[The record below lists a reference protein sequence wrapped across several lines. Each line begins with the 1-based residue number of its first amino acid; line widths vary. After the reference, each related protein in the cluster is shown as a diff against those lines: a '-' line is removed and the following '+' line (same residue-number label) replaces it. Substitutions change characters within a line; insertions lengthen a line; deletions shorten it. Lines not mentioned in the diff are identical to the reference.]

1 MTDESTPPEQ
11 ESAHLPPERHA
22 GAAAVYTVG
31 VSEDDAGSTDT
42 SRLSPSLRTALRQLA
57 RTKHLLVGC
66 DYDGTL
72 SPIVSNPNEARPLPE
87 AVSILRHLAS
97 LPDTTVA
104 VISGRAL
111 RDLAAMSRLPVEID
125 LVGSHGAE
133 FDLGSISGL
142 GEETVHRLEE
152 VTAECV
158 RITEGRVGTLLEPKP
173 SGVAVHVRR
182 ASRADAAAVLDELH
196 ELFDNDESVHI
207 TTGKE
212 VLELSVIKADKG
224 TAMEKLRTDHDATA
238 AMFIGDDVT
247 DEHVFKALHADTD
260 LSVKVGDGETAAGYR
275 VGDPQDVLEVLAV
288 LGEEREAWFAGANA
302 VPIEDHALLGDGTDL
317 ALLTPDGS
325 INWMCHPGPDAPA
338 ILAGLLG
345 DPEAGHLSI
354 RPVRGGRPL
363 SQNYVDHSLTVV
375 TKWSGV
381 TITDYI
387 DASYREAAGRE
398 NQLRLIRVIAGDA
411 PVTLSFA
418 PRPQFGAVPVGLQ
431 ATDRGIRVTGSAGP
445 LVLVAPD
452 LEWKISYVGAH
463 PTATAVIDPAGG
475 EFVVELRAGSD
486 DMADADMPESERRAF
501 THERWK
507 AFASRI
513 NAPAH
518 HSRTVMRSAL
528 TLKGLCHEPTGA
540 VLAAATTSLPEWV
553 GGIRNWDYR
562 YCWLRDAAMTVGALS
577 LLGSTEEA
585 DAFMKWLEDILE
597 AASSPE
603 RVHPLYALDGS
614 ILGPEAVVDTLPGYA
629 GSRPVRIG
637 NAAQGQVQLDVFG
650 PICAM
655 VADTATQRGFV
666 TARDLSTVEA
676 CVQAVR
682 RRWREP
688 DHGIWEIRDAP
699 RKHLHSRVMCW
710 MAVDKALEVVRL
722 DGAERPDWIELRA
735 KIEDDIL
742 TNGWDPEINSFVS
755 AYGRQDVDAASLAV
769 ITSGLVPGN
778 DPRAIGTI
786 RAVEAAL
793 RDGPTVYRYRHD
805 DGLPGTEGG
814 MHICTSWLIEAYV
827 AAGMLDEA
835 QNLYA
840 QLLECAG
847 ATGLLPEMHNPGTE
861 HGLGNHPQAYSHLGL
876 IRCALMLDAALETT
890 TAQSA

>member
-1 MTDESTPPEQ
+1 MTDEPTDEQQQSEHHPP
-11 ESAHLPPERHA
+11 LRHA
-22 GAAAVYTVG
+22 GAAALYTVG
-31 VSEDDAGSTDT
+31 ISEEDAGSSDI
-42 SRLSPSLRTALRQLA
+42 SNLDPGLRTALRQIA
-57 RTKHLLVGC
+57 RTKHILVGC

-72 SPIVSNPNEARPLPE
+72 SPIVANPSEARPLPE

-104 VISGRAL
+104 IISGRAL
-111 RDLAAMSRLPVEID
+111 RDLAAMSRLPIEID

-133 FDLGSISGL
+133 FDLGSITGL
-142 GEETVHRLEE
+142 GDDSVNRLSE
-152 VTAECV
+152 VTADCV
-158 RITEGRVGTLLEPKP
+158 RITEGREGTQLEVKP

-182 ASRADAAAVLDELH
+182 ASREDATDVLAELH
-196 ELFDNDESVHI
+196 ELFDHDDTVHI

-212 VLELSVIKADKG
+212 VLELSVVKADKG
-224 TAMEKLRTDHDATA
+224 TAMEKLRSDHNATA
-238 AMFIGDDVT
+238 ALFIGDDVT
-247 DEHVFKALHADTD
+247 DEHVFESLDPDTD
-260 LSVKVGDGETAAGYR
+260 FSVKVGPGATAAGFR
-275 VGDPQDVLEVLAV
+275 VEDPQEVLEVLTV
-288 LGEEREAWFAGANA
+288 LGEEREAWLAGANA
-302 VPIEDHALLGDGTDL
+302 VPIEDHALLADGTDL
-317 ALLTPDGS
+317 ALVTPDGS
-325 INWMCHPGPDAPA
+325 INWLCHPNPDAPA

-363 SQNYVDHSLTVV
+363 SQNYLDQTMTVV

-381 TITDYI
+381 TVTDYL
-387 DASYREAAGRE
+387 DTSYRAIVGHEA
-398 NQLRLIRVIAGDA
+398 QLRLMRVITGDA

-431 ATDRGIRVTGSAGP
+431 ATDRGIRVTGSADP
-445 LVLVAPD
+445 LVLVAPGLD
-452 LEWKISYVGAH
+452 WKITYVGAH
-463 PTATAVIDPAGG
+463 PTATAVVNPDGG
-475 EFVVELRAGSD
+475 TFLVELRAGSD
-486 DMADADMPESERRAF
+486 DMTDADMPESERRAF
-501 THERWK
+501 THEAWS

-513 NAPAH
+513 SAPDKHAKA
-518 HSRTVMRSAL
+518 VMRSAL
-528 TLKGLCHEPTGA
+528 TLKALCHGPTGA
-540 VLAAATTSLPEWV
+540 PLAAATTSLPEWV

-577 LLGSTEEA
+577 MLGSTEEA

-597 AASSPE
+597 NAAAPE

-655 VADTATQRGFV
+655 VAETVNQRGFV
-666 TARDLSTVEA
+666 TSRDLQTVSA
-676 CVQAVR
+676 CVEAVR
-682 RRWREP
+682 RRWREA

-699 RKHLHSRVMCW
+699 RKHVHSRVMSW
-710 MAVDKALEVVRL
+710 LAVDKALEVAHI
-722 DGAERPDWIELRA
+722 AESDRPDWVELRD
-735 KIEDDIL
+735 KIKTDVLD
-742 TNGWDPEINSFVS
+742 NGWDAQLNSFVAS
-755 AYGRQDVDAASLAV
+755 YGSQDVDAACLAV
-769 ITSGLVPGN
+769 VTSGLVDGS
-778 DPRAIGTI
+778 DPKAIGTI
-786 RAVEAAL
+786 RAVESSL

-814 MHICTSWLIEAYV
+814 MHICTSWLIEAYA

-835 QNLYA
+835 DNLYA

-876 IRCALMLDAALETT
+876 IRCALVLDRA
-890 TAQSA
+890 SANV